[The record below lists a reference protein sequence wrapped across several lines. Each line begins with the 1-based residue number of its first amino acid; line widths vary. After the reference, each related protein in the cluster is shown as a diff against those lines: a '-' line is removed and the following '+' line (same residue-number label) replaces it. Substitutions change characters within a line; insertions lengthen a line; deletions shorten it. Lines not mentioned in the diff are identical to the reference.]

1 MSKSEETEEYSTLLN
16 ALHLGHYIQVIQDD
30 TNPLLSQEEEG
41 YHQVCIFRALWALHK
56 PRNTNQCPGWILID
70 KWESADTFK
79 EKVSIVNEMQQLVES
94 LEITSMNTRE
104 QKYSIFIA
112 AITLYL
118 LEERLNDAYSLIQ
131 TILKDTKKS
140 SSILSNLHSFETRA
154 VLVYIYLSLRR
165 PDLAMEVISW
175 LKSNNAEFS
184 IPCLISEAMINICY
198 NTVDNISSINTSYFK
213 DAISIIQEIMDTY
226 GRSSLLYNLEA
237 VCYIQLGDK
246 QTALSCLEEAHRLN
260 TEDDTVLA
268 NLIVVSYR
276 MGISQDAQKYTD
288 SLIRVNPKHT
298 LLSDLKQKS
307 ELFDQLVSKY

>member
-1 MSKSEETEEYSTLLN
+1 MSKSEETEEYSALLN
-16 ALHLGHYIQVIQDD
+16 ALHLGHYVKVIQDD

-41 YHQVCIFRALWALHK
+41 YRQVCVFRALWALRK

-70 KWESADTFK
+70 KWEFADTVE
-79 EKVSIVNEMQQLVES
+79 EKDSIVNEMQQLLQS
-94 LEITSMNTRE
+94 LDTTTSNTRE

-131 TILKDTKKS
+131 YILKDTQKS
-140 SSILSNLHSFETRA
+140 SNILSNLHLFETRA
-154 VLVYIYLSLRR
+154 MLVYIYLSLRR

-184 IPCLISEAMINICY
+184 IPCMISEAMTNICY
-198 NTVDNISSINTSYFK
+198 NTVDNISNINLSYFK
-213 DAISIIQEIMDTY
+213 DAISIIQEMMDTY

-246 QTALSCLEEAHRLN
+246 QTALSCLQEAHRLN
-260 TEDDTVLA
+260 AEDDNVLA

-276 MGISQDAQKYTD
+276 TGISQDAQKYTD
-288 SLIRVNPKHT
+288 SLIRINSNHT

-307 ELFDQLVSKY
+307 ELFDQLVLKY